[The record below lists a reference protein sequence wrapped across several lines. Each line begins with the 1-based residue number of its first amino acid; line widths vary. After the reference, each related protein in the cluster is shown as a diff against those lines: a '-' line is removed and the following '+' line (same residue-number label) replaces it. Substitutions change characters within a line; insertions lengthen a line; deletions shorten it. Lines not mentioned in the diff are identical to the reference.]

1 MACPIRMKD
10 LFLGSLAAG
19 LLLSGGTLHGQAVGV
34 KGGGPRVASHDLAIR
49 NVEILTVSGARIS
62 HGTIILKGERI
73 AAMGI
78 SVAVPSGAEVVDG
91 SGLTAC
97 PGFFDAFSGLGLTEI
112 ANVPASNDSQET
124 ADPITPQLRASDSYF
139 LDSELLPVVRA
150 AGILAVLSAPGP
162 GAVIAGQAAL
172 MRTAGGTVEEAGL
185 QEVAGLLVNLG
196 EPPKRAFGER
206 GKAPQ
211 TRMGIAALLRQTLM
225 QGREYAAKRAADA
238 KVPVDARLEPVA
250 GALAGRVRVL
260 VRAHRRDDILTAL
273 RLADEFGLK
282 LVLVGGSDAPRL
294 AGELA
299 KRAVP
304 VILWIDQQP
313 DTPETAGASY
323 DAAAV
328 LQRAGVRVAF
338 GSNETTL
345 SRQLVANVGLAV
357 AYGLPYDEA
366 LKALTLSAAQIFGV
380 DDRLGSLEV
389 GKEATLFLS
398 RGDPL
403 QVTSRVVSVFVRGAR
418 YEPQSYQ
425 TALCEQYIAPKKGA
439 ISCLPK

>member
-1 MACPIRMKD
+1 V
-10 LFLGSLAAG
+10 
-19 LLLSGGTLHGQAVGV
+19 GTKVA
-34 KGGGPRVASHDLAIR
+34 PSPVASRDLAIR

-62 HGTIILKGERI
+62 HGTIILRGEQI
-73 AAMGI
+73 AALGT
-78 SVAVPSGAEVVDG
+78 SVTVPSGAEIVDG

-112 ANVPASNDSQET
+112 ANVPASSDSQET
-124 ADPITPQLRASDSYF
+124 ADPVTPQLRASDSYF
-139 LDSELLPVVRA
+139 VDSELLPVVRA
-150 AGILAVLSAPGP
+150 AGILTVLSAPGP
-162 GAVIAGQAAL
+162 GAVIAGQASL
-172 MRTAGGTVEEAGL
+172 MRTAGSTVEQAGV

-211 TRMGIAALLRQTLM
+211 TRMGVAALLRQTLV
-225 QGREYAAKRAADA
+225 QAREYAAKRAADP
-238 KVPVDARLEPVA
+238 KGPVDPRLEPVA
-250 GALAGRVRVL
+250 AALAGRVRLL

-273 RLADEFGLK
+273 RFADEFGLK

-294 AGELA
+294 ASELA
-299 KRAVP
+299 RRAVP
-304 VILWIDQQP
+304 IILWIDQQP
-313 DTPETAGASY
+313 DTPETVGASY

-328 LQRAGVRVAF
+328 LRRAGVRVAF

-366 LKALTLSAAQIFGV
+366 LKSLTLSAAQIFGV

-403 QVTSRVVSVFVRGAR
+403 QVTSRVVSVFVRGRR
-418 YEPQSYQ
+418 YEPRSYQ
-425 TALCEQYIAPKKGA
+425 TALCEQYIAPRKGT
-439 ISCLPK
+439 IPCLPK